1 MQVAIYSKILSI
13 VKALSSG
20 TSEILHGGHK
30 QWVDVLALRSSKEV
44 VLCSVQLSKLVVPDS
59 EKPGTAHARPACSS
73 PTPRVYSNSCPLSWW
88 CQPTI
93 SSCVALFS
101 SGLQFFPAYIPQYI
115 PQYKTEVRKNSG
127 FSQTVALFKISRVN
141 TFTHVSSSVTVFQKF
156 LQKLSQLILTATP
169 PRATQIDGQK
179 NRDSPVTS
187 GGHPGRLGHLH
198 PDPLSTLL
206 YTKKA

>member
-93 SSCVALFS
+93 SSSVVPFS
-101 SGLQFFPAYIPQYI
+101 SHHQSLPASGSFQMNQSLASGGQRLEFQLQHQSFQWTFRTDFSRIDWLDLLQSEGL
-115 PQYKTEVRKNSG
+115 
-127 FSQTVALFKISRVN
+127 SRVFSN
-141 TFTHVSSSVTVFQKF
+141 TTVQKHQCF
-156 LQKLSQLILTATP
+156 SSQLF
-169 PRATQIDGQK
+169 
-179 NRDSPVTS
+179 
-187 GGHPGRLGHLH
+187 
-198 PDPLSTLL
+198 L
-206 YTKKA
+206 YSNSRIHTWQLEKKHRFN

>member
-1 MQVAIYSKILSI
+1 MWQPGWEGSLEEVDACMCMTESLWCPPETITTLLIGHCCYSVAKLSDS
-13 VKALSSG
+13 LW
-20 TSEILHGGHK
+20 LHGL
-30 QWVDVLALRSSKEV
+30 Q
-44 VLCSVQLSKLVVPDS
+44 
-59 EKPGTAHARPACSS
+59 HARLPHHSL
-73 PTPRVYSNSCPLSWW
+73 PPRVCSNSCPLSWW

-179 NRDSPVTS
+179 SRDSPVTS